1 MHPLPF
7 SLFYSL
13 SLRQKVRFTVLN
25 PIIGLDPATVDATD
39 LSSIRVTPATS
50 ARFYNKPAD

>member
-1 MHPLPF
+1 M
-7 SLFYSL
+7 
-13 SLRQKVRFTVLN
+13 RFTVLN